1 MTKICNESVTI
12 PLKILFEESLEKEI
26 FPDIWK
32 NGNIIP
38 AHKKE
43 AKTLINNYPSL

>member
-12 PLKILFEESLEKEI
+12 PLKIISEESLKKGI

-32 NGNIIP
+32 KGNIIP
-38 AHKKE
+38 AHKNMTK
-43 AKTLINNYPSL
+43 L